1 MDMMEFLSQ
10 NWGTMLVGAVVLAV
24 VAFNIVRLVNKKRR
38 GQASCGCGC
47 DNCAASD
54 ICHKG

>member
-1 MDMMEFLSQ
+1 MMEFLSQ